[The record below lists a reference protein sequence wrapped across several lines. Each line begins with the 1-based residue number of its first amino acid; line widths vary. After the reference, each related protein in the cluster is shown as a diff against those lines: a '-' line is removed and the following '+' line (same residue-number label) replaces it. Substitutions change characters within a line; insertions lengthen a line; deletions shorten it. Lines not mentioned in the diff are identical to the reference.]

1 MPRVIRLKDLFIN
14 ESKRKNMEP
23 RFLPYKPY
31 AYKSDKKP
39 YPTNPEMINF
49 SINIPK
55 IYKTRIEEGVVKGL
69 YPSRS
74 EAIRVAIREF
84 LYRELKFIKE
94 LFEE

>member
-1 MPRVIRLKDLFIN
+1 MTRVKDLSIN
-14 ESKRKNMEP
+14 EDKKEDMEP
-23 RFLPYKPY
+23 EELLPYKPY

-94 LFEE
+94 LFE